1 MMKLDSPASRIGLA
15 ARETVRLS
23 QGKGETVVCRTGTIW
38 ITIDHDRRD
47 IILGPG
53 QCFEIDSDEAV
64 LLHAFEVSTVG
75 IVGRRRRATA
85 PATRLREWLVATFG
99 RAPANRGGLVTAGS
113 S

>member
-1 MMKLDSPASRIGLA
+1 MRLDSPASRIGLA

-75 IVGRRRRATA
+75 IVGRRRRRATA
-85 PATRLREWLVATFG
+85 LATRLRERLFAAFG
-99 RAPANRGGLVTAGS
+99 RAPAPAVAAAG
-113 S
+113 